1 MRSVSDIYR
10 ELGCSRNTLYPI
22 IEAAEVEPVLE
33 GLAKMF
39 TDEQFQKIQEVYY
52 RKYPNRKPNAIV
64 REQSSLFKAN
74 TDDQTVEVISS
85 KKRFV
90 PVEEIYERDLK
101 TLLAAKDRDAET
113 INELRKELDAKG
125 EIIKILFQN
134 IDQLLALLRKEN
146 SKSPQRETV
155 SIAPSTPPKFPEY
168 DPNVD
173 TLTGDLFDQPKE
185 SESSAQNPRAP
196 EIPRGTYEVIRQH
209 VKPPSWQ
216 PSAFPD
222 DMVPIDAD
230 EAVLQFFKGR
240 IPQRTTDFDG
250 LMAHM
255 ERVGF
260 PQVSTGALSSRI
272 TKLRKQQQ
280 AERKARDQLKQV

>member
-39 TDEQFQKIQEVYY
+39 TDEQFQKIQEIYY
-52 RKYPNRKPNAIV
+52 QKYPNRKHKGLIK
-64 REQSSLFKAN
+64 EQSSLFKVDS
-74 TDDQTVEVISS
+74 DDQTVEVIGS

-90 PVEEIYERDLK
+90 PVEEIYERDRK
-101 TLLAAKDRDAET
+101 ILLMRQERDAET
-113 INELRKELDAKG
+113 IADLRKQVEGQKD
-125 EIIKILFQN
+125 IIN
-134 IDQLLALLRKEN
+134 QLLALLQNQN
-146 SKSPQRETV
+146 SPAPKQVTTTSTQRNSPM
-155 SIAPSTPPKFPEY
+155 FPEH
-168 DPNVD
+168 DPNMD
-173 TLTGDLFDQPKE
+173 TLTGNLFDQPKE
-185 SESSAQNPRAP
+185 SEPSAQNPHVL
-196 EIPRGTYEVIRQH
+196 EIFKGTDLIRQH
-209 VKPPSWQ
+209 VKPCSWQ

-255 ERVGF
+255 GRVGF

>member
-1 MRSVSDIYR
+1 MYSITDAHKALSCGRSTVYSIMK
-10 ELGCSRNTLYPI
+10 EAG
-22 IEAAEVEPVLE
+22 IETTKS
-33 GLAKMF
+33 GLSQLM
-39 TDEQFQKIQEVYY
+39 TDEQFQRLQEIYFE
-52 RKYPNRKPNAIV
+52 KYPNRKPKEFIQE
-64 REQSSLFKAN
+64 RSSTFRVDLESN
-74 TDDQTVEVISS
+74 EVEVLES
-85 KKRFV
+85 KQQTRSYEDV
-90 PVEEIYERDLK
+90 LEEERK
-101 TLLAAKDRDAET
+101 ASARAHQRDAEH
-113 INELRKELDAKG
+113 IEDLRKQLEGKDRIIESLL
-125 EIIKILFQN
+125 EIIKNQ
-134 IDQLLALLRKEN
+134 KEPA
-146 SKSPQRETV
+146 SEPKASATVQR
-155 SIAPSTPPKFPEY
+155 TPPKFPEY

-185 SESSAQNPRAP
+185 SESSAQNPRTP

-222 DMVPIDAD
+222 DMIPIDAD

-250 LMAHM
+250 LLQHM

>member
-1 MRSVSDIYR
+1 MYSITDAHKALSCGRSTVYSIMK
-10 ELGCSRNTLYPI
+10 EAG
-22 IEAAEVEPVLE
+22 IETTKS
-33 GLAKMF
+33 GLSQLM
-39 TDEQFQKIQEVYY
+39 TDEQFQRLQEIYFE
-52 RKYPNRKPNAIV
+52 KYPNRKPKEFIQE
-64 REQSSLFKAN
+64 RSSTFRVDLESN
-74 TDDQTVEVISS
+74 EVEVLES
-85 KKRFV
+85 KQQTRSYEDV
-90 PVEEIYERDLK
+90 LEEK
-101 TLLAAKDRDAET
+101 AKIFARTHQRDAEH
-113 INELRKELDAKG
+113 IEDLRKQLEGKDRIIESLL
-125 EIIKILFQN
+125 EIIKNQ
-134 IDQLLALLRKEN
+134 KEPA
-146 SKSPQRETV
+146 SKPKASATVQR
-155 SIAPSTPPKFPEY
+155 TPPKFPEY

-173 TLTGDLFDQPKE
+173 TLTGDLFDQPIE
-185 SESSAQNPRAP
+185 SESSAQNPRVL
-196 EIPRGTYEVIRQH
+196 ENSSVLEFLKGNSFIRRH
-209 VKPPSWQ
+209 VKPCSWQ

-250 LMAHM
+250 LLQHM